1 MNKYI
6 LILGLVLSASS
17 VLAKPQTITLKVPT
31 MTCPVCPITVT
42 KSLQAVDGVAE
53 VEVNYEEQLA
63 QVIYND
69 ETTDVAALI
78 KATTNAGYPSHLSK

>member
-1 MNKYI
+1 MNKFI
-6 LILGLVLSASS
+6 LILGLILSASS
-17 VLAKPQTITLKVPT
+17 VLGKPQIITLKVPT

-42 KSLQAVDGVAE
+42 KSLEAVDGVSQ

-69 ETTDVAALI
+69 ETTDVEALI
-78 KATTNAGYPSHLSK
+78 KATTNAGYPSRVNK